1 MEPEEYLK
9 KILEQQTIGEDSDEM
24 KQLQATREEVEEVL
38 RSAFEESDP
47 TIRYGGSK
55 SKNTM
60 IKESYDLDIICYFE
74 HDDDKAGESLEEIY
88 NNVKIA
94 LEDKYFVEPKTS
106 ALRIK
111 SKDGQDQID
120 FHIDVVPGRYID
132 DSKTDSFI
140 YQSGS
145 EKDRLKT
152 NLDVHI
158 KNIRDSGLNDV
169 IRLVKLWKIKVGL
182 NLKTFVLE
190 LLVVKYA
197 KKYQSD
203 PLSNGLISF
212 WEFLRDSQ
220 DFSVEDP
227 ANPEGNDLS
236 SLLDQGTK
244 QLLRTYAANAT
255 QLVDNENW
263 EGIFGPEEPMPG
275 SEKIE
280 AVKSVISGY
289 SDPPKPWSSLE

>member
-1 MEPEEYLK
+1 
-9 KILEQQTIGEDSDEM
+9 
-24 KQLQATREEVEEVL
+24 
-38 RSAFEESDP
+38 
-47 TIRYGGSK
+47 
-55 SKNTM
+55 M